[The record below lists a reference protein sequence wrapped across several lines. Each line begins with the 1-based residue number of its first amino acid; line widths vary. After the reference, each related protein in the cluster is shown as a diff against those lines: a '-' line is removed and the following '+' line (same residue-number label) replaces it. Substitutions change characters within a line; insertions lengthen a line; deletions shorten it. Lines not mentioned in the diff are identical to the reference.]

1 MMVQS
6 MKEDGPQTNLM
17 GMELIIIIMGIFTLA
32 IGKMVKKHGKGVF
45 SWKSGDVYEGY
56 WVEGKRSGIGLMIMQ
71 NGEKWAVRVLD
82 FSD

>member
-1 MMVQS
+1 MNVD
-6 MKEDGPQTNLM
+6 EFNGDGTYYYNN
-17 GMELIIIIMGIFTLA
+17 GDIYVGEWKN
-32 IGKMVKKHGKGVF
+32 GKKYGKGVF
-45 SWKSGDVYEGY
+45 SWKSGDIYEGN